1 MGKASRA
8 KKEQR
13 QAMAGKPGWQQEAS
27 RQAKARQREEVER
40 HNAAQTAQPFEQFM
54 ASGEDISMIVDGKLC
69 VGKAAL
75 FEVYESWVRNEMATD
90 SAENLDEIAA
100 LGVPM
105 FASIW
110 DVKIEVIDLD
120 EGGVKVYFDP
130 LKAAFVMDKE
140 KCFEWFV
147 HHALKSKVGHKVA
160 SNLFA
165 EIIPGVD
172 QLDATEPASIRC
184 RSAKLL
190 IRKLCEFLFDH
201 GDSQALEPLKVL
213 AGFSTILANEL
224 QIVIGKSN
232 ARVEREEIEKSLAKQ
247 ANVDDCEP
255 NPEAI
260 RMADEAVGTAQEASK
275 SEKSGRG
282 WARSL

>member
-13 QAMAGKPGWQQEAS
+13 QAMAGKPGWHQEAS
-27 RQAKARQREEVER
+27 RQAKARQREEIER
-40 HNAAQTAQPFEQFM
+40 HNAVQSDPFKQFM
-54 ASGEDISMIVDGKLC
+54 ASGDEIAMIVDGKLC
-69 VGKAAL
+69 VGKSAL

-120 EGGVKVYFDP
+120 EGGVKKYFDP

-147 HHALKSKVGHKVA
+147 DHARKSKVGHKVV
-160 SNLFA
+160 SNLLA
-165 EIIPGVD
+165 EMIAVVD

-190 IRKLCEFLFDH
+190 IRKMCEFLFDR
-201 GDSQALEPLKVL
+201 GGSQALEHLQRL
-213 AGFSTILANEL
+213 TGFSSILANEL
-224 QIVIGKSN
+224 KIIIGKSN

-247 ANVDDCEP
+247 ADVDDCEP

-275 SEKSGRG
+275 SERSGRG
-282 WARSL
+282 MSRSL

>member
-13 QAMAGKPGWQQEAS
+13 QSMAGKPGWQQEAS
-27 RQAKARQREEVER
+27 RQAKARRREEVER

-105 FASIW
+105 FTSIW

-120 EGGVKVYFDP
+120 EGGVKEYFDP

-147 HHALKSKVGHKVA
+147 DHALESRAGHEVL
-160 SNLFA
+160 SSLLA
-165 EIIPGVD
+165 EVIPGMD
-172 QLDATEPASIRC
+172 HLEATEPSSIRC
-184 RSAKLL
+184 QSVKHLA
-190 IRKLCEFLFDH
+190 RKTCEFWINQV
-201 GDSQALEPLKVL
+201 GDPMLERLHVL
-213 AGFSTILANEL
+213 AEYSKTLANEF
-224 QIVIGKSN
+224 QIVIGERN
-232 ARVEREEIEKSLAKQ
+232 ARLQREEIIKAM
-247 ANVDDCEP
+247 APHGDVGDCEP
-255 NPEAI
+255 NREAI

-282 WARSL
+282 WARAL

>member
-27 RQAKARQREEVER
+27 RQAKARHRKEVER

-54 ASGEDISMIVDGKLC
+54 ASGDEIAMIVDGQLC

-90 SAENLDEIAA
+90 SAENLDEIDA

-140 KCFEWFV
+140 KCFEWFLD
-147 HHALKSKVGHKVA
+147 HARKSKVGHKVV
-160 SNLFA
+160 SNLLA
-165 EIIPGVD
+165 EIIPVVD
-172 QLDATEPASIRC
+172 QLGATEPASIRC

-190 IRKLCEFLFDH
+190 IRKMCAFLFDR
-201 GDSQALEPLKVL
+201 GGSQALEHLQELTK
-213 AGFSTILANEL
+213 FSTIFANEL
-224 QIVIGKSN
+224 KIVVGKSN

-247 ANVDDCEP
+247 ADVDDCEP

-260 RMADEAVGTAQEASK
+260 RMADEVLGVAQEASK